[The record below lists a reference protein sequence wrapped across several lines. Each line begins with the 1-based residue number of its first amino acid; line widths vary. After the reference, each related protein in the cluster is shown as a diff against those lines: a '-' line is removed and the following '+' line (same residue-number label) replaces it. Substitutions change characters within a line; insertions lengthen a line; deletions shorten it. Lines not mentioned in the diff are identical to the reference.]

1 MSIFVKKAEQQ
12 LHDAVVAAI
21 KKAIT
26 KGELPEAELLPIK
39 IEVPADRRNGD
50 YSTNAAMAHARAFRL
65 PPMKIASAIIENLE
79 LEGSYFEKCEC
90 AGAGFLNFTL
100 SGKYYSDII
109 GDVISKG
116 DMYGHSDMNK
126 GKRALV
132 EFVSAN
138 PTGPMHVGNARGG
151 AMGDCLAEVLSWS
164 GYETEREFYINDGG
178 NQIEKFGLSLDI
190 RYRQHFGDSIE
201 MPEDSYHGQDII
213 DHVVNFSQIYGDK
226 FINESEEERRK
237 ALVDYALPLNISG
250 LERDLL
256 KYKIRYD
263 TWFRESTLHNSGA
276 AKKVV
281 DLLTEKGY
289 TYESEGAL
297 WFKAEQFGCDK
308 DFVLKR
314 SNGFF
319 TYIVP
324 DIAYHYNKLQ
334 ERNFDLAVDILG
346 ADHHGYVPR
355 LKAALTALGIDPER
369 LQVVLMQMVRLV
381 KDGEVIKASKRSG
394 KAITLVTLLEEVP
407 IDAARFFFNMREANT
422 HCDFDLDLAVEES
435 SQNPVYYCQYAYA
448 RICSIFRKME
458 ESGLKIDD
466 CCVSGDDLL
475 TNEAEKELIRFISSL
490 TNETENAAK
499 LLDPSKLTRYAVE
512 LATLFHKF
520 YNACHCDVED
530 EALKKA
536 RLTLCK
542 ATAITLKNVLGLL
555 KVDAPEKM

>member
-1 MSIFVKKAEQQ
+1 MSVIVKKAEAQ
-12 LHDAVVAAI
+12 LVSVI
-21 KKAIT
+21 EKAMKQAME
-26 KGELPEAELLPIK
+26 KGELPQAELLPIK
-39 IEVPADRRNGD
+39 TEIPADRKNGD
-50 YSTNAAMAHARAFRL
+50 YSTNAAMAHARVFRSA
-65 PPMKIASAIIENLE
+65 PVKIAQSIMNNLN
-79 LEGSYFEKCEC
+79 LSDTYFEKCEC

-100 SGKYYSDII
+100 SGKYYGDII
-109 GDVISKG
+109 SDVLNKK
-116 DMYGHSDMNK
+116 DMYGHSDMFK

-151 AMGDCLAEVLSWS
+151 AMGDCLSEVLTWA
-164 GYETEREFYINDGG
+164 GYDTQREFYINDGG

-190 RYRQHFGDSIE
+190 RYRQLFGDPEE

-213 DHVVNFSQIYGDK
+213 DHAKNFAEIYGDK
-226 FINESEEERRK
+226 YLSVSAEERKK
-237 ALVDYALPLNISG
+237 ALVDYALPLNIEG

-256 KYKIRYD
+256 KYKIKYD
-263 TWFRESTLHNSGA
+263 NWFRESTLHNSGA

-281 DLLTEKGY
+281 ELLTEKGY
-289 TYESEGAL
+289 TYENEGAV

-334 ERNFDLAVDILG
+334 ERGFDLAVDILG

-355 LKAALTALGIDPER
+355 LKAALQALGVDPER
-369 LQVVLMQMVRLV
+369 LKVVLMQMVRLV

-407 IDAARFFFNMREANT
+407 IDAARFFFNMREANS
-422 HCDFDLDLAVEES
+422 HCDFDLDLAVEQS

-448 RICSIFRKME
+448 RICSIFRKMSE
-458 ESGLKIDD
+458 NGTQCELDEIDA
-466 CCVSGDDLL
+466 SLL
-475 TNEAEKELIRFISSL
+475 THETEKELVRFIASL
-490 TNETENAAK
+490 TSETETAAK
-499 LLDPSKLTRYAVE
+499 LLDPSRLTRYAVD

-530 EALKKA
+530 EELKKA
-536 RLTLCK
+536 RLALCR

-555 KVDAPEKM
+555 KVDTPERM

>member
-1 MSIFVKKAEQQ
+1 MSMLVKKAEQQ
-12 LHDAVVAAI
+12 LQETIVSAI
-21 KKAIT
+21 KKAIE

-39 IEVPADRRNGD
+39 TEVPADRKNGD

-65 PPMKIASAIIENLE
+65 PPIKIANAIMENLD
-79 LEGSYFEKCEC
+79 LEGTYFEKCEC

-100 SGKYYSDII
+100 SGRYYCDII
-109 GDVISKG
+109 NDVIEKG
-116 DMYGHSDMNK
+116 DMYGHSDKNC
-126 GKRALV
+126 GKKALV

-213 DHVVNFSQIYGDK
+213 DHVTNFAEIHGDK
-226 FINESEEERRK
+226 FLNASEEVRRK

-256 KYKIRYD
+256 KYKIKYD

-281 DLLTEKGY
+281 NILTEKGY

-458 ESGLKIDD
+458 ESGTKIDE
-466 CCVSGDDLL
+466 CCIADDSLL
-475 TNEAEKELIRFISSL
+475 INDAEKELIRFISSL
-490 TNETENAAK
+490 TSETENAAK
-499 LLDPSKLTRYAVE
+499 LLDPSKLTRYAVD

-530 EALKKA
+530 KALKNA
-536 RLTLCK
+536 RLTLCR
-542 ATAITLKNVLGLL
+542 ATAITLRNVLGLL

>member
-1 MSIFVKKAEQQ
+1 MSFLVKKAEQQ
-12 LHDAVVAAI
+12 LEAAVIAAI
-21 KKAIT
+21 KKAIE
-26 KGELPEAELLPIK
+26 KGELPEAELLPVK
-39 IEVPADRRNGD
+39 TEVPADRKNGD
-50 YSTNAAMAHARAFRL
+50 YSTNAAMAHARAFRM
-65 PPMKIASAIIENLE
+65 PPVKIADAIINNLD
-79 LEGSYFEKCEC
+79 LSGTYFEKCEC

-100 SGKYYSDII
+100 SGQYYCDII
-109 GDVISKG
+109 ADVLEKG
-116 DMYGHSDMNK
+116 AMYGHSDINK

-151 AMGDCLAEVLSWS
+151 AMGDCLSEVLSWS

-190 RYRQHFGDSIE
+190 RYRQHFGDPIE

-213 DHVVNFSQIYGDK
+213 DHVKNFAEIHGDK
-226 FINESEEERRK
+226 FINATEEERRK
-237 ALVDYALPLNISG
+237 ALVEYALPLNIEG

-256 KYKIRYD
+256 KYKIKYD
-263 TWFRESTLHNSGA
+263 TCFRESTLHNSGA

-281 DLLTEKGY
+281 DILTEKGY

-324 DIAYHYNKLQ
+324 DIAYHYNKLA
-334 ERNFDLAVDILG
+334 ERSFDLAVDILG

-355 LKAALTALGIDPER
+355 LKAALTALGIDAER

-381 KDGEVIKASKRSG
+381 KEGEVIKASKRSG

-422 HCDFDLDLAVEES
+422 HCDFDLDLAVEQS

-458 ESGLKIDD
+458 ESGFSVED
-466 CCVSGDDLL
+466 CCVSGADLL
-475 TNEAEKELIRFISSL
+475 TNETEKELIRFISSL
-490 TNETENAAK
+490 TAETENAAK
-499 LLDPSKLTRYAVE
+499 LLDPSKLTRYAVD

-530 EALKKA
+530 EALKSA
-536 RLTLCK
+536 RITLCK
-542 ATAITLKNVLGLL
+542 ATATTLKNVLGLL